1 MLLSNG
7 WTDDAAREAEVDRVR
22 RTLSGGPPSP

>member
-7 WTDDAAREAEVDRVR
+7 WTVIGV
-22 RTLSGGPPSP
+22 